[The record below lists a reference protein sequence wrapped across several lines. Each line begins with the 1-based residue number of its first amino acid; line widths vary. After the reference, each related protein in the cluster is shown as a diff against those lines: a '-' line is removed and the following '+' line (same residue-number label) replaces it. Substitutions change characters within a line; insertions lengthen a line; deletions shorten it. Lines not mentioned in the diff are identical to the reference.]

1 MSAIEMLQKSN
12 AWDDKYGIPNVPSHN
27 NPHIYVAYCYMIAD
41 RYDVKRNPEI
51 QEKYDLMLA
60 MYRRFWEGC
69 QIGENHIFEG
79 KKLNPGTFSRFPG
92 GRGGDTSH
100 DEIMGA
106 AYLYKSAA
114 EYLVDYLTKT
124 DGQFS
129 INATA
134 TYDESRNQFRF
145 WWLMAFLKACAGY
158 RVSLVSQF
166 AWGLY
171 ALYNA
176 FTWKGDCS
184 GTLKVWL
191 TLDKMKKYP
200 LSAFFGFIWK
210 LWMEKKHKLT
220 PKIVFTKYYLTEVPV
235 LGQIALDS
243 F

>member
-1 MSAIEMLQKSN
+1 MGATLDKIKESTV
-12 AWDDKYGIPNVPSHN
+12 WDKNYNLPTIPRHN
-27 NPHIYVAYCYMIAD
+27 NGHIYCAY
-41 RYDVKRNPEI
+41 VTLTL
-51 QEKYDLMLA
+51 EKL
-60 MYRRFWEGC
+60 
-69 QIGENHIFEG
+69 GENTSDIRASYIDFFN
-79 KKLNPGTFSRFPG
+79 KCQLPNGTFSRWPG

-106 AYLYKSAA
+106 AYMNDVFARSLI
-114 EYLVDYLTKT
+114 DYLTKM

-129 INATA
+129 VEKQEQYN
-134 TYDESRNQFRF
+134 ERRNQFRF
-145 WWLMAFLKACAGY
+145 VWLMPFMKACAGY
-158 RVSLVSQF
+158 RVSLFSQA

-176 FTWKGDCS
+176 ATWKGDCS

-191 TLDKMKKYP
+191 TLDRMKEYP

-210 LWMEKKHKLT
+210 LWMEKKHKIT
-220 PKIVFTKYYLTEVPV
+220 PKIIFTKYYLTEEPV

>member
-1 MSAIEMLQKSN
+1 MGATLDKIKESTV
-12 AWDDKYGIPNVPSHN
+12 WDINYNLPTIPRHN
-27 NPHIYVAYCYMIAD
+27 NGHIYCAYVTLIL
-41 RYDVKRNPEI
+41 
-51 QEKYDLMLA
+51 EKL
-60 MYRRFWEGC
+60 
-69 QIGENHIFEG
+69 GENTSDIRASYIDFFN
-79 KKLNPGTFSRFPG
+79 KCQLPNGTFSRWPG

-106 AYLYKSAA
+106 AYMNDVFARSLI
-114 EYLVDYLTKT
+114 DYLTKM

-129 INATA
+129 VEKQEQYN
-134 TYDESRNQFRF
+134 ERRNQFRF
-145 WWLMAFLKACAGY
+145 VWLMPFMKACAGY
-158 RVSLVSQF
+158 RVSLFSQA

-176 FTWKGDCS
+176 ATWKGDCS

-191 TLDKMKKYP
+191 TLDRMKEYP

-210 LWMEKKHKLT
+210 LWMEKKHKIT
-220 PKIVFTKYYLTEVPV
+220 PKIIFTKYYLTEEPV

>member
-1 MSAIEMLQKSN
+1 MGAALDKIKESTV
-12 AWDDKYGIPNVPSHN
+12 WDKNYNLPTIPRHN
-27 NPHIYVAYCYMIAD
+27 NPHIYIAYVTMILQ
-41 RYDVKRNPEI
+41 K
-51 QEKYDLMLA
+51 L
-60 MYRRFWEGC
+60 
-69 QIGENHIFEG
+69 GEDTRDIKATYSMFINDCVLPDG
-79 KKLNPGTFSRFPG
+79 AFSRWPG

-100 DEIMGA
+100 DEIMGV
-106 AYLYKSAA
+106 AYMNKSRAA
-114 EYLVDYLTKT
+114 ELIDYLTKM

-129 INATA
+129 VEKQPK
-134 TYDESRNQFRF
+134 YSERRNVFRF
-145 WWLMAFLKACAGY
+145 AWLMPFMKACAGY
-158 RVSLVSQF
+158 RVSLFSQA

>member
-1 MSAIEMLQKSN
+1 MGATLDKIKESTV
-12 AWDDKYGIPNVPSHN
+12 WDKNYNLPTIPRHN
-27 NPHIYVAYCYMIAD
+27 NGHIYCAYVTLIL
-41 RYDVKRNPEI
+41 
-51 QEKYDLMLA
+51 EKL
-60 MYRRFWEGC
+60 
-69 QIGENHIFEG
+69 GENTSDIRASYIDFFN
-79 KKLNPGTFSRFPG
+79 KCQLPNGTFSRWPG

-106 AYLYKSAA
+106 AYMNDVFACSLI
-114 EYLVDYLTKT
+114 DYLTKM

-129 INATA
+129 VEKQEQYN
-134 TYDESRNQFRF
+134 ERRNQFRF
-145 WWLMAFLKACAGY
+145 VWLMPFMKACAGY
-158 RVSLVSQF
+158 RVSLFSQA

-176 FTWKGDCS
+176 ATWKGDCS

-191 TLDKMKKYP
+191 TLDRMKEYP

-210 LWMEKKHKLT
+210 LWMEKKHKIT
-220 PKIVFTKYYLTEVPV
+220 PKIIFTKYYLTEEPV

>member
-1 MSAIEMLQKSN
+1 MGATLDKIKESTV
-12 AWDDKYGIPNVPSHN
+12 WDKNYNLPTIPRHN
-27 NPHIYVAYCYMIAD
+27 NGHIYCAYVTLIL
-41 RYDVKRNPEI
+41 
-51 QEKYDLMLA
+51 EKL
-60 MYRRFWEGC
+60 
-69 QIGENHIFEG
+69 GENTSDIRASYIDFFN
-79 KKLNPGTFSRFPG
+79 KCQLPNGTFSRWPG

-106 AYLYKSAA
+106 AYMNDVFARSLI
-114 EYLVDYLTKT
+114 DYLTKM

-129 INATA
+129 VEKQEQYN
-134 TYDESRNQFRF
+134 ERRNQFRF
-145 WWLMAFLKACAGY
+145 VRLMLFMKACAGY
-158 RVSLVSQF
+158 RVSLFSQA

-176 FTWKGDCS
+176 ATWKGDCS

-191 TLDKMKKYP
+191 TLDRMKEYP

-210 LWMEKKHKLT
+210 LWMEKKHKIT
-220 PKIVFTKYYLTEVPV
+220 PKIIFTKYYLTEEPV

>member
-1 MSAIEMLQKSN
+1 MGATLDKIKESTV
-12 AWDDKYGIPNVPSHN
+12 WDKNYNLPTIPRHN
-27 NPHIYVAYCYMIAD
+27 NGHIYCAYVTLIL
-41 RYDVKRNPEI
+41 
-51 QEKYDLMLA
+51 EKL
-60 MYRRFWEGC
+60 
-69 QIGENHIFEG
+69 GENTSDIRASYIDFFN
-79 KKLNPGTFSRFPG
+79 KCQLPNGTFSRWPG

-106 AYLYKSAA
+106 AYMNDVFARSLI
-114 EYLVDYLTKT
+114 DYLTKM

-129 INATA
+129 VEKQEQYN
-134 TYDESRNQFRF
+134 ERRNQFRF
-145 WWLMAFLKACAGY
+145 VWLMPFMKACAGY
-158 RVSLVSQF
+158 RVSLFSQA

-176 FTWKGDCS
+176 ATWKGDCS

-191 TLDKMKKYP
+191 TLDRMKEYP

-210 LWMEKKHKLT
+210 LWMEKKHKIT
-220 PKIVFTKYYLTEVPV
+220 PKIIFTKYYLTEEPV